1 MDKNANE
8 LKKEIEKIKKL
19 LDLSDCCEGDKNRKM
34 LLDEFENLSYRYFKS
49 AVTRMRDVRG
59 DGDGI

>member
-1 MDKNANE
+1 MDE

-19 LDLSDCCEGDKNRKM
+19 LDLSYYSGGDENKKI
-34 LLDEFENLSYRYFKS
+34 LLDEFEKLSYRYYRN
-49 AVTRMRDVRG
+49 AVLKMRDING